1 MAMQGHLSTNS
12 TNKQREKHVGKK
24 ITIFFN
30 EVLFDIKFSREFIE
44 I

>member
-1 MAMQGHLSTNS
+1 MQGHLSTNS

-24 ITIFFN
+24 NNYIFFN